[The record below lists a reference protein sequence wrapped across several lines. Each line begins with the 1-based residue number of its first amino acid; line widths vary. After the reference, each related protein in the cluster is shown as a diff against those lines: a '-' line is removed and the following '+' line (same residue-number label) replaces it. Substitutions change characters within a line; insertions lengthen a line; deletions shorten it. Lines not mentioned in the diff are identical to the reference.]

1 MQKSWEKI
9 SVTEDCAELTAGG
22 KCPKLGLDVGFP
34 GRTGEIHNDEEE
46 WTLSP
51 EMKTG

>member
-1 MQKSWEKI
+1 MI

-22 KCPKLGLDVGFP
+22 KRPKLGQDVDFP
-34 GRTGEIHNDEEE
+34 RGTGEIHKDEDE

-51 EMKTG
+51 EMKMG

>member
-1 MQKSWEKI
+1 MI
-9 SVTEDCAELTAGG
+9 SVKEDCAELAAEE
-22 KCPKLGLDVGFP
+22 KRPKLGLDVDFP
-34 GRTGEIHNDEEE
+34 GGTEEIHKDEDK